1 MSAYII
7 IPIIIF
13 VGGIALAIKLTNIA
27 LVQLHEE
34 QHGKK

>member
-7 IPIIIF
+7 IPIVLF
-13 VGGIALAIKLTNIA
+13 VGGISLAIWLTNIA
-27 LVQLHEE
+27 LVQLHEA